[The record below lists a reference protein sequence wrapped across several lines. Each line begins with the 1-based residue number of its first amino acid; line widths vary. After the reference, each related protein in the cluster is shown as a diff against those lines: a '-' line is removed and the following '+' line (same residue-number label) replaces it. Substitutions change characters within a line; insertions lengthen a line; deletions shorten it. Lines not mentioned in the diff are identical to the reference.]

1 MQDASLHTAAD
12 LQATKGCLQGLFPG
26 ERFAVGDSLQT
37 VAVADVNGEGVL
49 DLITASNE
57 DGTVSVLLDRG
68 DGSFEERGNSLFT

>member
-1 MQDASLHTAAD
+1 MEHLEDRRVLDAAGLN
-12 LQATKGCLQGLFPG
+12 LQGLFPG